1 MNKEEFAKEFL
12 SGSNEKVNSA
22 TVIATLITVIL
33 AALAIPVTILGMFA
47 VHHHIWVLKK
57 GLDNSVTTLILGLAG
72 GGGIG
77 MGAGYAAARFGRG
90 PVPMAKPA
98 PPQGE

>member
-1 MNKEEFAKEFL
+1 MSDFVKNFL
-12 SGSNEKVNSA
+12 SANNDKVNSP
-22 TVIATLITVIL
+22 TVIATIITVIL

-57 GLDNSVTTLILGLAG
+57 GLDNSVTTLLLGLAG

-77 MGAGYAAARFGRG
+77 MGAGYAAARLARG
-90 PVPMAKPA
+90 PLPA
-98 PPQGE
+98 QGERDV

>member
-1 MNKEEFAKEFL
+1 MGEWLTNFQSADN
-12 SGSNEKVNSA
+12 SKVNSP
-22 TVIATLITVIL
+22 TVIAAIITVIL

-57 GLDNSVTTLILGLAG
+57 GLDSSVTTLLLGLAG

-77 MGAGYAAARFGRG
+77 MGAGYAAARFGR
-90 PVPMAKPA
+90 PPPAKPA
-98 PPQGE
+98 PLQGE